1 MSSTVTIFKDL
12 YLQVCAET
20 KTHLNEKTL
29 QSIFTT
35 FPSLIVADCDGNFD
49 KDEKGY
55 LLNISKNLVPEDI
68 NVDEEKELCVAEI
81 YSVSISLLLNKDKW
95 EDKIFNLIRSEINN
109 SPDDKELIESMMLGM
124 ASASEGINK
133 IEEQTIN
140 RIREKLF

>member
-1 MSSTVTIFKDL
+1 MTSTNTIFKDL

-20 KTHLNEKTL
+20 KTYLNEKTL
-29 QSIFTT
+29 QSIFST
-35 FPSLIVADCDGNFD
+35 FPSLIVADSDGNFD

-124 ASASEGINK
+124 ASASEGTSE

>member
-1 MSSTVTIFKDL
+1 MTSTNTIFKDL

-20 KTHLNEKTL
+20 KTYLNEKTL
-29 QSIFTT
+29 QSIFST

-68 NVDEEKELCVAEI
+68 NDDEEKELCVAEI

-124 ASASEGINK
+124 ASASEGTSE